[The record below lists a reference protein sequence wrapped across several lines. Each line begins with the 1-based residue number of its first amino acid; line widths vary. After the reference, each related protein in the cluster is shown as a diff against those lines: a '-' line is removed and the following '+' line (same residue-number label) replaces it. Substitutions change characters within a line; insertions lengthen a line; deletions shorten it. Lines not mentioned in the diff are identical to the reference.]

1 MALRTVGVERLQGWL
16 DRVYL
21 RLDRLLGGSLTLLIR
36 TGLAFNQDDGAVISR
51 SIAYYALF
59 SLFPL
64 LLVLISV
71 GSSILTAGATQE
83 TILAL
88 VERIIPVA
96 RDLVQGN
103 IEQVLEAQS
112 TVGVLALLGLVWSA
126 SGVFMAIY
134 RAVNRAWGNPKSQL
148 FWSEKLFG
156 VAVVLIVGLVL
167 LATTLYSTILDL
179 LRGWQGAFFDWE
191 LPAGIQTSQL
201 WDWLST
207 LLLPL
212 ITAVTFVIL
221 YRTIPRNRVTWRD
234 VWLGGLVAGLSW
246 EAARRLYTWYLS
258 SFSRHSL
265 IYGSVGAIIGFL
277 LWSYL
282 SAMILLLGA
291 EFTAQHTAW
300 RRAGRPIESRPLSQW
315 MSSWSK
321 EPPVQE

>member
-1 MALRTVGVERLQGWL
+1 MARLQAWL
-16 DRVYL
+16 DGVYL
-21 RLDRLLGGSLTLLIR
+21 RLDRRLGGWLTLFIR
-36 TGLAFNQDDGAVISR
+36 TGLAFDQDNGAVISR

-71 GSSILTAGATQE
+71 GSAVLTAGATQE
-83 TILAL
+83 TILEL
-88 VERIIPVA
+88 VERLIPVA
-96 RDLVQGN
+96 ADLVQDN

-112 TVGVLALLGLVWSA
+112 TVGILALLGLVWSA
-126 SGVFMAIY
+126 SGVFTAMY

-156 VAVVLIVGLVL
+156 LAVVLFFGLVL
-167 LATTLYSTILDL
+167 LATTLYSTILSL
-179 LRGWQGAFFDWE
+179 LRSWQGAFFDWE
-191 LPAGIQTSQL
+191 LPAYLQTSQL
-201 WDWLST
+201 LDWLST
-207 LLLPL
+207 LLPPL
-212 ITAVTFVIL
+212 ITAIAFIIL

-258 SFSRHSL
+258 NVARYSL

-291 EFTAQHTAW
+291 EFTAQHTGW
-300 RRAGRPIESRPLSQW
+300 CRAGRPLESRPLSQW
-315 MSSWSK
+315 MSDWSK
-321 EPPVQE
+321 ESPVQE